1 MEVRERKGAIF
12 MNMGLGLFQEQTLK
26 LVMTPEL
33 RQAITILQY
42 STIDLISYLQEQAN
56 ENPVIELEA
65 PREIATAKA
74 EKPAPEID
82 WKEIVGNRATG
93 EYSASKNESTYNP
106 LDFIHQGSD
115 TLYEHL
121 ERQLGYV
128 KGFSSLQRKIALF
141 LIGNLDEKGY
151 LEVTLEEAGEQL
163 GVELPEIED
172 VLSVLQHFDPI
183 GVAARSLEE
192 CLLLQLEHLA
202 LDDEKIVQVVRFH
215 LQDLADRRYQR
226 IADKVGCT
234 PQDVQA
240 MADLVRTLNPR
251 PGAAYSRADTRY
263 VIPDV
268 AVEKVGNEYV
278 VLVNDISTPR
288 LKINSFYEKMLSQQ
302 KSQEDAK
309 QFIHEKLGAA
319 MWLAKSLEQRRLT
332 LMRVTQAIVEMQRDF
347 FDRGIHYLKPMTQK
361 EIAERVNL
369 HESTISRATS
379 NKYVQTPRGIFELKY
394 FFTSALSTSNGEA
407 TSSESVKRRIKA
419 LIEQEDRK
427 APLSDQ
433 KLGELLQS
441 EGIEISRRTVAKYRE
456 EMMIPS
462 SAKRKRF

>member
-1 MEVRERKGAIF
+1 

-42 STIDLISYLQEQAN
+42 SAIDLISYLQDQAN
-56 ENPVIELEA
+56 ENPVFDLEVA
-65 PREIATAKA
+65 GEVASAKA

-93 EYSASKNESTYNP
+93 EYSSSKNESTYNP
-106 LDFIHQGSD
+106 LDYVQQGAE

-128 KGFSSLQRKIALF
+128 KGFSSLQKQIALF

-151 LEVTLEEAGEQL
+151 LEITLEEASARL
-163 GVELPEIED
+163 GAEMLEIED
-172 VLSVLQHFDPI
+172 VLSVLQHFDPV
-183 GVAARSLEE
+183 GVASRSLEE
-192 CLLLQLEHLA
+192 CLLLQLGHLA
-202 LDDEKIVQVVRFH
+202 LDDEKIVQVVRNH
-215 LQDLADRRYQR
+215 LQDLADNRYQR
-226 IADKVGCT
+226 IADKIGCT
-234 PQDVQA
+234 PQEVQA
-240 MADLVRTLNPR
+240 MADLIRTLNPR
-251 PGAAYSRADTRY
+251 PGAAFSTVETRY

-268 AVEKVGNEYV
+268 TVEKVGNDYV
-278 VLVNDISTPR
+278 VLVNDVAAPR
-288 LKINSFYEKMLSQQ
+288 LKISSFYEKMLSQQ
-302 KSQEDAK
+302 KSQDEAK
-309 QFIHEKLGAA
+309 QFIHDKLNAA

-332 LMRVTQAIVEMQRDF
+332 LMRVTQAILDMQREF

-361 EIAERVNL
+361 EIAERVGL

-394 FFTSALSTSNGEA
+394 FFTSALSTSSGEA

-427 APLSDQ
+427 SPLSDQ
-433 KLGELLQS
+433 KLGEMLLT

-456 EMMIPS
+456 EMLIPS

>member
-1 MEVRERKGAIF
+1 

-42 STIDLISYLQEQAN
+42 SAIDLISYLQDQAN
-56 ENPVIELEA
+56 ENPVFDLEVA
-65 PREIATAKA
+65 GEVASAKA

-93 EYSASKNESTYNP
+93 EYGSLKNESTYNP
-106 LDFIHQGSD
+106 LDYVQQGAE

-121 ERQLGYV
+121 ESQLGYV
-128 KGFSSLQRKIALF
+128 KGFSSLQKQIALF

-151 LEVTLEEAGEQL
+151 LEITLEEASTRL
-163 GVELPEIED
+163 GAEMLEIED
-172 VLSVLQHFDPI
+172 VLSVLQHFDPV
-183 GVAARSLEE
+183 GVASRSLEE

-202 LDDEKIVQVVRFH
+202 LDDEKIVQVVRNH
-215 LQDLADRRYQR
+215 LQDLADNRYQR
-226 IADKVGCT
+226 IADKIGCT
-234 PQDVQA
+234 PQEVQA
-240 MADLVRTLNPR
+240 MADLIRTLNPR
-251 PGAAYSRADTRY
+251 PGAAFSSVETRY

-268 AVEKVGNEYV
+268 TVEKVGNDYV
-278 VLVNDISTPR
+278 VLVNDVAAPR

-302 KSQEDAK
+302 KSQDEAK
-309 QFIHEKLGAA
+309 QFIHDKLNAA

-332 LMRVTQAIVEMQRDF
+332 LMRVTQAILDMQREF

-361 EIAERVNL
+361 EIAERVSL

-394 FFTSALSTSNGEA
+394 FFTSALSTSSGES

-427 APLSDQ
+427 SPLSDQ
-433 KLGELLQS
+433 KLGEMLLT

-456 EMMIPS
+456 EMLIPS

>member
-1 MEVRERKGAIF
+1 

-42 STIDLISYLQEQAN
+42 SAIDLISYLQEQAN
-56 ENPVIELEA
+56 ENPVIDLEA
-65 PREIATAKA
+65 PREIASAKA
-74 EKPAPEID
+74 EKPTPEID
-82 WKEIVGNRATG
+82 WKEIVGNRASG
-93 EYSASKNESTYNP
+93 EYTASKNESTYNP
-106 LDFIHQGSD
+106 LDYVQQGAD

-121 ERQLGYV
+121 LSQLGYV
-128 KGFSSLQRKIALF
+128 KGFSPLQRKIALF

-151 LEVTLEEAGEQL
+151 LEVTLEEAGEKL
-163 GVELPEIED
+163 GAELLEMED
-172 VLSVLQHFDPI
+172 VLSVLQHFDPV

-215 LQDLADRRYQR
+215 LQDLADNRYQR

-234 PQDVQA
+234 PQDVQT

-251 PGAAYSRADTRY
+251 PGAAYSRAETRY

-278 VLVNDISTPR
+278 VLVNDIATPR

-302 KSQEDAK
+302 KSQEEAK
-309 QFIHEKLGAA
+309 QFIHEKLNAA

-332 LMRVTQAIVEMQRDF
+332 LMRVTQAIVEMQQDF
-347 FDRGIHYLKPMTQK
+347 FDRGVHYLKPMTQK

-394 FFTSALSTSNGEA
+394 FFTSALSTSNGES

-433 KLGELLQS
+433 KLGEMLQS

>member
-1 MEVRERKGAIF
+1 

-42 STIDLISYLQEQAN
+42 SAIDLISYLQDQAN
-56 ENPVIELEA
+56 ENPVFDLEVA
-65 PREIATAKA
+65 GEVASAKA

-93 EYSASKNESTYNP
+93 EYGSSKNESTYNP
-106 LDFIHQGSD
+106 LDYVQQGAE

-128 KGFSSLQRKIALF
+128 KGFSSLQKQIALF

-151 LEVTLEEAGEQL
+151 LEITLEEASARL
-163 GVELPEIED
+163 GAEMLEIED
-172 VLSVLQHFDPI
+172 VLSVLQHFDPV
-183 GVAARSLEE
+183 GVASRSLEE

-202 LDDEKIVQVVRFH
+202 LDDEKIVQVVRNH
-215 LQDLADRRYQR
+215 LQDLADNRYQR
-226 IADKVGCT
+226 IADKIGCT
-234 PQDVQA
+234 PQEVQA
-240 MADLVRTLNPR
+240 MADLIRTLNPR
-251 PGAAYSRADTRY
+251 PGAAFSSVETRY

-268 AVEKVGNEYV
+268 TVEKVGNDYV
-278 VLVNDISTPR
+278 VLVNDVAAPR

-302 KSQEDAK
+302 KSQDEAK
-309 QFIHEKLGAA
+309 QFIHDKLNAA

-332 LMRVTQAIVEMQRDF
+332 LMRVTQAILDMQREF

-361 EIAERVNL
+361 EIAERVGL

-394 FFTSALSTSNGEA
+394 FFTSALSTSSGEA

-427 APLSDQ
+427 SPLSDQ
-433 KLGELLQS
+433 KLGEMLLT

-456 EMMIPS
+456 EMLIPS

>member
-1 MEVRERKGAIF
+1 

-42 STIDLISYLQEQAN
+42 SAIDLISYLQEQAN
-56 ENPVIELEA
+56 ENPVIDLEA

-74 EKPAPEID
+74 EKPTPEID
-82 WKEIVGNRATG
+82 WKEIVGNRASG
-93 EYSASKNESTYNP
+93 EYTVSKNESTYNP
-106 LDFIHQGSD
+106 LDYVQQGAD

-121 ERQLGYV
+121 ESQLGYV
-128 KGFSSLQRKIALF
+128 KGFSPLQRKIALF

-151 LEVTLEEAGEQL
+151 LEVTLEEAGEKL
-163 GVELPEIED
+163 GAELLEIED
-172 VLSVLQHFDPI
+172 VLSVLQHFDPV

-215 LQDLADRRYQR
+215 LQDLADKRYQR

-234 PQDVQA
+234 PQDVQT

-251 PGAAYSRADTRY
+251 PGAAYSRVETRY

-278 VLVNDISTPR
+278 VLVNDIATPR

-302 KSQEDAK
+302 KSQEEAK
-309 QFIHEKLGAA
+309 QFIHEKLNAA

-332 LMRVTQAIVEMQRDF
+332 LMRVTQAIVEMQQDF
-347 FDRGIHYLKPMTQK
+347 FDRGVHYLKPMTQK

-394 FFTSALSTSNGEA
+394 FFTSALSTSNGES

-433 KLGELLQS
+433 KLGEMLQS

>member
-1 MEVRERKGAIF
+1 

-42 STIDLISYLQEQAN
+42 SAIDLISYLQDQAN
-56 ENPVIELEA
+56 ENPVFDLEVA
-65 PREIATAKA
+65 GEVASAKA

-93 EYSASKNESTYNP
+93 EYGSSKNESTYNP
-106 LDFIHQGSD
+106 LDYVQQGAE

-128 KGFSSLQRKIALF
+128 KGFSPLQKQIALF

-151 LEVTLEEAGEQL
+151 LEITLEEASARL
-163 GVELPEIED
+163 GAEMLEIED
-172 VLSVLQHFDPI
+172 VLSVLQHFDPV
-183 GVAARSLEE
+183 GVASRSLEE

-202 LDDEKIVQVVRFH
+202 LDDEKIVQVVRNH
-215 LQDLADRRYQR
+215 LQDLADNRYQR
-226 IADKVGCT
+226 IAEKIGCT
-234 PQDVQA
+234 PQEVQT
-240 MADLVRTLNPR
+240 MADLIRTLNPR
-251 PGAAYSRADTRY
+251 PGGTFSSVETRY

-268 AVEKVGNEYV
+268 TVEKVGNDYV
-278 VLVNDISTPR
+278 VLVNDVAAPR

-302 KSQEDAK
+302 KSQDEAK
-309 QFIHEKLGAA
+309 QFIHDKLNAA

-332 LMRVTQAIVEMQRDF
+332 LMRVTQAILDMQREF

-361 EIAERVNL
+361 EIAERVGL

-394 FFTSALSTSNGEA
+394 FFTSALSTSSGEA

-433 KLGELLQS
+433 KLGEMLLT

-456 EMMIPS
+456 EMLIPS

>member
-1 MEVRERKGAIF
+1 

-42 STIDLISYLQEQAN
+42 SAIDLISYLQDQAN
-56 ENPVIELEA
+56 ENPVFDLEVA
-65 PREIATAKA
+65 GEVASAKA

-93 EYSASKNESTYNP
+93 EYGSLKNESTYNP
-106 LDFIHQGSD
+106 LDYVQQGAE

-128 KGFSSLQRKIALF
+128 KGFSSLQKQIALF

-151 LEVTLEEAGEQL
+151 LEISLEEASTRL
-163 GVELPEIED
+163 GAEMLEIED
-172 VLSVLQHFDPI
+172 VLSVLQHFDPV
-183 GVAARSLEE
+183 GVASRSLEE
-192 CLLLQLEHLA
+192 CLLLQLGHLA
-202 LDDEKIVQVVRFH
+202 LDDEKIVQVVRNH
-215 LQDLADRRYQR
+215 LQDLADNRYQR
-226 IADKVGCT
+226 IADKIGCT
-234 PQDVQA
+234 PQEVQA
-240 MADLVRTLNPR
+240 MADLIRTLNPR
-251 PGAAYSRADTRY
+251 PGAAFSAVDTRY

-268 AVEKVGNEYV
+268 TVEKVGNDYV
-278 VLVNDISTPR
+278 VLVNDVAAPR

-302 KSQEDAK
+302 KSQDEAK
-309 QFIHEKLGAA
+309 QFIHDKLNAA

-332 LMRVTQAIVEMQRDF
+332 LMRVTQAILDMQREF

-361 EIAERVNL
+361 EIAERVGL

-394 FFTSALSTSNGEA
+394 FFTSALSTSSGEV

-427 APLSDQ
+427 SPLSDQ
-433 KLGELLQS
+433 KLGEMLLT

-456 EMMIPS
+456 EMLIPS

>member
-1 MEVRERKGAIF
+1 

-42 STIDLISYLQEQAN
+42 SAIDLISYLQDQAN
-56 ENPVIELEA
+56 ENPVFDLEVA
-65 PREIATAKA
+65 GEVASAKA

-93 EYSASKNESTYNP
+93 EYGSSKNESTYNP
-106 LDFIHQGSD
+106 LDHVQQGAE

-128 KGFSSLQRKIALF
+128 KGFSSLQKQIALF

-151 LEVTLEEAGEQL
+151 LEITLEEASTRL
-163 GVELPEIED
+163 GAEMLEIED
-172 VLSVLQHFDPI
+172 VLSVLQHFDPV
-183 GVAARSLEE
+183 GVASRSLEE
-192 CLLLQLEHLA
+192 CLLLQLGHLA
-202 LDDEKIVQVVRFH
+202 LDDEKIVQVVRNH
-215 LQDLADRRYQR
+215 LQDLADNRYQR
-226 IADKVGCT
+226 IADKIGCT
-234 PQDVQA
+234 PQEVQA
-240 MADLVRTLNPR
+240 MADLIRTLNPR
-251 PGAAYSRADTRY
+251 PGAAFSSVETRY

-268 AVEKVGNEYV
+268 TVEKVGNDYV
-278 VLVNDISTPR
+278 VLVNDVAAPR

-302 KSQEDAK
+302 KSQDEAK
-309 QFIHEKLGAA
+309 QFIHDKLNAA

-332 LMRVTQAIVEMQRDF
+332 LMRVTQAILDMQREF

-361 EIAERVNL
+361 EIAERVGL

-394 FFTSALSTSNGEA
+394 FFTSALSTSSGEA

-427 APLSDQ
+427 SPLSDQ
-433 KLGELLQS
+433 KLGELLLT

-456 EMMIPS
+456 EMLIPS

>member
-1 MEVRERKGAIF
+1 

-42 STIDLISYLQEQAN
+42 SAIDLISYLQDQAN
-56 ENPVIELEA
+56 ENPVFDLEVA
-65 PREIATAKA
+65 GEVASAKE

-93 EYSASKNESTYNP
+93 EYGSSKNESTYNP
-106 LDFIHQGSD
+106 LDYVQQGAE

-128 KGFSSLQRKIALF
+128 KGFSSLQKQIALF

-151 LEVTLEEAGEQL
+151 LEITLEEASARL
-163 GVELPEIED
+163 GAEMLEIED
-172 VLSVLQHFDPI
+172 VLSVLQHFDPV
-183 GVAARSLEE
+183 GVASRSLEE

-202 LDDEKIVQVVRFH
+202 LDDEKIVQVVRNH
-215 LQDLADRRYQR
+215 LQDLADNRYQR
-226 IADKVGCT
+226 IADKIGCT
-234 PQDVQA
+234 PQEVQA
-240 MADLVRTLNPR
+240 MADLIRTLNPR
-251 PGAAYSRADTRY
+251 PGAAFSSVETRY

-268 AVEKVGNEYV
+268 TVEKVGNDYV
-278 VLVNDISTPR
+278 VLVNDVAAPR

-302 KSQEDAK
+302 KSQDEAK
-309 QFIHEKLGAA
+309 QFIHDKLNAA

-332 LMRVTQAIVEMQRDF
+332 LMRVTQAILDMQREF

-361 EIAERVNL
+361 EIAERVGL

-394 FFTSALSTSNGEA
+394 FFTSALSTSSGEA

-427 APLSDQ
+427 SPLSDQ
-433 KLGELLQS
+433 KLGELLLT

-456 EMMIPS
+456 EMLIPS

>member
-1 MEVRERKGAIF
+1 

-42 STIDLISYLQEQAN
+42 SAIDLISYLQEQAN
-56 ENPVIELEA
+56 ENPVIDLEA
-65 PREIATAKA
+65 PSEIASAKA
-74 EKPAPEID
+74 EKPTPEID
-82 WKEIVGNRATG
+82 WKEIVGNRASG
-93 EYSASKNESTYNP
+93 EYTASKNESTYNP
-106 LDFIHQGSD
+106 LDHVQQGAD

-128 KGFSSLQRKIALF
+128 KGFSPLQRKIALF

-151 LEVTLEEAGEQL
+151 LEVTLEEAGEKL
-163 GVELPEIED
+163 GAELLEIED
-172 VLSVLQHFDPI
+172 VLSVLQHFDPV

-215 LQDLADRRYQR
+215 LQDLADNRFQR

-234 PQDVQA
+234 PQDVQT

-251 PGAAYSRADTRY
+251 PGAAYSRAETRY

-278 VLVNDISTPR
+278 VLVNDIATPR

-302 KSQEDAK
+302 KSQEEAK
-309 QFIHEKLGAA
+309 QFIHEKLNAA

-347 FDRGIHYLKPMTQK
+347 FDRGVHYLKPMTQK

-394 FFTSALSTSNGEA
+394 FFTSALSTSNGES

-433 KLGELLQS
+433 KLGEMLQS

>member
-1 MEVRERKGAIF
+1 

-42 STIDLISYLQEQAN
+42 SAIDLISYLQDQAN
-56 ENPVIELEA
+56 ENPVFDLEVA
-65 PREIATAKA
+65 AEVASAKA

-93 EYSASKNESTYNP
+93 EYGSSKNESTYNP
-106 LDFIHQGSD
+106 LDYVQQGAE

-128 KGFSSLQRKIALF
+128 KGFSSLQKQIALF

-151 LEVTLEEAGEQL
+151 LEITLEEASARL
-163 GVELPEIED
+163 GAEMLEIED
-172 VLSVLQHFDPI
+172 VLSVLQHFDPV
-183 GVAARSLEE
+183 GVASRSLEE

-202 LDDEKIVQVVRFH
+202 LDDEKIVQVVRNH
-215 LQDLADRRYQR
+215 LQDLADNRYQR
-226 IADKVGCT
+226 IADKIGCT
-234 PQDVQA
+234 PQEVQA
-240 MADLVRTLNPR
+240 MADLIRTLNPR
-251 PGAAYSRADTRY
+251 PGASFSSVETRY

-268 AVEKVGNEYV
+268 TVEKVGNDYV
-278 VLVNDISTPR
+278 VLVNDVAAPR

-302 KSQEDAK
+302 KSQDEAK
-309 QFIHEKLGAA
+309 QFIHDKLNAA

-332 LMRVTQAIVEMQRDF
+332 LMRVTQAILDMQREF

-361 EIAERVNL
+361 EIAERVGL

-394 FFTSALSTSNGEA
+394 FFTSALSTSSGEA

-433 KLGELLQS
+433 KLGEMLLT

-456 EMMIPS
+456 EMLIPS

>member
-1 MEVRERKGAIF
+1 

-42 STIDLISYLQEQAN
+42 SAIDLISYLQDQAN
-56 ENPVIELEA
+56 ENPVFDLEVA
-65 PREIATAKA
+65 GEVASEKA

-93 EYSASKNESTYNP
+93 EYGSLKNESTYNP
-106 LDFIHQGSD
+106 LDYVQQGAE

-128 KGFSSLQRKIALF
+128 KGFSSLQKQIALF

-151 LEVTLEEAGEQL
+151 LEITLEEASTRL
-163 GVELPEIED
+163 GAEMLEIED
-172 VLSVLQHFDPI
+172 VLSVLQHFDPV
-183 GVAARSLEE
+183 GVASRSLEE

-202 LDDEKIVQVVRFH
+202 LDDEKIVQVVRNH
-215 LQDLADRRYQR
+215 LQDLADNRYQR
-226 IADKVGCT
+226 IADKIGCT
-234 PQDVQA
+234 PQEVQA
-240 MADLVRTLNPR
+240 MADLIRTLNPR
-251 PGAAYSRADTRY
+251 PGAAFSAVDTRY

-268 AVEKVGNEYV
+268 TVEKVGNDYV
-278 VLVNDISTPR
+278 VLVNDVAAPR

-302 KSQEDAK
+302 KSQDEAK
-309 QFIHEKLGAA
+309 QFIHDKLNAA

-332 LMRVTQAIVEMQRDF
+332 LMRVTQAILDMQREF

-361 EIAERVNL
+361 EIAERVSL

-394 FFTSALSTSNGEA
+394 FFTSALSTSSGEV

-427 APLSDQ
+427 SPLSDQ
-433 KLGELLQS
+433 KLGEMLLT

-456 EMMIPS
+456 EMLIPS

>member
-1 MEVRERKGAIF
+1 

-42 STIDLISYLQEQAN
+42 SAIDLISYLQDQAN
-56 ENPVIELEA
+56 ENPVFDLEVA
-65 PREIATAKA
+65 GEVASAKA

-93 EYSASKNESTYNP
+93 EYGSSKNESTYNP
-106 LDFIHQGSD
+106 LDYVQQGAE

-128 KGFSSLQRKIALF
+128 KGFSSLQKQIALF

-151 LEVTLEEAGEQL
+151 LEITLEEASARL
-163 GVELPEIED
+163 GAEMLEIED
-172 VLSVLQHFDPI
+172 VLSVLQHFDPV
-183 GVAARSLEE
+183 GVASRSLEE
-192 CLLLQLEHLA
+192 CLLLQLGHLA
-202 LDDEKIVQVVRFH
+202 LDDEKIVQVVRNH
-215 LQDLADRRYQR
+215 LQDLADNRYQR
-226 IADKVGCT
+226 IADKIGCT
-234 PQDVQA
+234 PQEVQA
-240 MADLVRTLNPR
+240 MADLIRTLNPR
-251 PGAAYSRADTRY
+251 PGAAFSSVETRY

-268 AVEKVGNEYV
+268 TVEKVGNDYV
-278 VLVNDISTPR
+278 VLVNDVAAPR
-288 LKINSFYEKMLSQQ
+288 LKISSFYEKMLSQQ
-302 KSQEDAK
+302 KSQDEAK
-309 QFIHEKLGAA
+309 QFIHEKLNSA

-332 LMRVTQAIVEMQRDF
+332 LMRVTQAILDMQREF

-361 EIAERVNL
+361 EIAERVGL

-394 FFTSALSTSNGEA
+394 FFTSALSTSSGEA

-427 APLSDQ
+427 SPLSDQ
-433 KLGELLQS
+433 KLSEMLLT

-456 EMMIPS
+456 EMLIPS

>member
-1 MEVRERKGAIF
+1 

-42 STIDLISYLQEQAN
+42 SAIDLISYLQEQAN
-56 ENPVIELEA
+56 ENPVIDLEA

-74 EKPAPEID
+74 EKPTPEID
-82 WKEIVGNRATG
+82 WKEIVGNRASG
-93 EYSASKNESTYNP
+93 EYTVSKNESTYNP
-106 LDFIHQGSD
+106 LDYVQQGAD

-121 ERQLGYV
+121 ESQLGYV
-128 KGFSSLQRKIALF
+128 KGFSPLQRKIALF

-151 LEVTLEEAGEQL
+151 LEVTLEEAGEKL
-163 GVELPEIED
+163 GAELLEIED
-172 VLSVLQHFDPI
+172 VLSVLQHFDPV

-215 LQDLADRRYQR
+215 LQDLADKRYQR

-234 PQDVQA
+234 PQDVQT

-251 PGAAYSRADTRY
+251 PGAAYSRVETRY

-278 VLVNDISTPR
+278 VLVNDIATPR

-302 KSQEDAK
+302 KSQEEAK
-309 QFIHEKLGAA
+309 QFIHEKLNAA

-332 LMRVTQAIVEMQRDF
+332 LMRVTQAIVEMQKDF
-347 FDRGIHYLKPMTQK
+347 FDRGVHYLKPMTQK

-394 FFTSALSTSNGEA
+394 FFTSALSTSNGES

-433 KLGELLQS
+433 KLGEMLQS

>member
-1 MEVRERKGAIF
+1 

-42 STIDLISYLQEQAN
+42 SAIDLISYLQDQAN
-56 ENPVIELEA
+56 ENPVFDLEVA
-65 PREIATAKA
+65 GEVASAKA

-93 EYSASKNESTYNP
+93 EYGSSKNESTYNP
-106 LDFIHQGSD
+106 LDYVQQGAE

-121 ERQLGYV
+121 ESQLGYV
-128 KGFSSLQRKIALF
+128 KGFSSLQKQIALF

-151 LEVTLEEAGEQL
+151 LEITLEEASARL
-163 GVELPEIED
+163 GAEMLEIED
-172 VLSVLQHFDPI
+172 VLSVLQHFDPV
-183 GVAARSLEE
+183 GVASRSLEE
-192 CLLLQLEHLA
+192 CLLLQLGHLA
-202 LDDEKIVQVVRFH
+202 LDDEKIVQVVRNH
-215 LQDLADRRYQR
+215 LQDLADNRYQR
-226 IADKVGCT
+226 IADKIGCT

-240 MADLVRTLNPR
+240 MADLIRTLNPR
-251 PGAAYSRADTRY
+251 PGAAFSTVETRY

-268 AVEKVGNEYV
+268 TVEKVGNDYV
-278 VLVNDISTPR
+278 VLVNDVAAPR

-302 KSQEDAK
+302 KSQDEAK
-309 QFIHEKLGAA
+309 QFIHDKLNAA

-332 LMRVTQAIVEMQRDF
+332 LMRVTQAILDMQREF
-347 FDRGIHYLKPMTQK
+347 FDRGIHFLKPMTQK
-361 EIAERVNL
+361 EIAERVGL

-394 FFTSALSTSNGEA
+394 FFTSALSTSSGEA

-427 APLSDQ
+427 SPLSDQ
-433 KLGELLQS
+433 KLGEMLLT

-456 EMMIPS
+456 EMLIPS

>member
-1 MEVRERKGAIF
+1 

-42 STIDLISYLQEQAN
+42 SAIDLISYLQEQAN
-56 ENPVIELEA
+56 ENPVIDLEA

-74 EKPAPEID
+74 EKPTPEID
-82 WKEIVGNRATG
+82 WKEIVGNRASG
-93 EYSASKNESTYNP
+93 EYTVSKNESTYNP
-106 LDFIHQGSD
+106 LDYVQQGAD

-121 ERQLGYV
+121 ESQLGYV
-128 KGFSSLQRKIALF
+128 KGFSLLQRKIALF

-151 LEVTLEEAGEQL
+151 LEVTLEEAGEKL
-163 GVELPEIED
+163 GAELLEIED
-172 VLSVLQHFDPI
+172 VLSVLQHFDPV

-215 LQDLADRRYQR
+215 LQDLADKRYQR

-234 PQDVQA
+234 PQDVQT

-251 PGAAYSRADTRY
+251 PGAAYSRVETRY

-278 VLVNDISTPR
+278 VLVNDIATPR

-302 KSQEDAK
+302 KSQEEAK
-309 QFIHEKLGAA
+309 QFIHEKLNAA

-332 LMRVTQAIVEMQRDF
+332 LMRVTQAIVEMQKDF
-347 FDRGIHYLKPMTQK
+347 FDRGVHYLKPMTQK

-394 FFTSALSTSNGEA
+394 FFTSALSTSNGES

-433 KLGELLQS
+433 KLGEMLQS

>member
-1 MEVRERKGAIF
+1 

-42 STIDLISYLQEQAN
+42 SAIDLISYLQDQAN
-56 ENPVIELEA
+56 ENPVFDLEVA
-65 PREIATAKA
+65 GEVASAKA

-93 EYSASKNESTYNP
+93 EYGASKNESTYNP
-106 LDFIHQGSD
+106 LDYVQQGAE

-128 KGFSSLQRKIALF
+128 KGFSSLQKQIALF

-151 LEVTLEEAGEQL
+151 LEITLEEASARL
-163 GVELPEIED
+163 GAEILEIED
-172 VLSVLQHFDPI
+172 VLSVLQHFDPV
-183 GVAARSLEE
+183 GVASRSLEE
-192 CLLLQLEHLA
+192 CLLLQLGHLA
-202 LDDEKIVQVVRFH
+202 LDDEKIVQVVRNH
-215 LQDLADRRYQR
+215 LQDLADNRYQR
-226 IADKVGCT
+226 IADKIGCT
-234 PQDVQA
+234 PQEVQA
-240 MADLVRTLNPR
+240 MADLIRTLNPR
-251 PGAAYSRADTRY
+251 PGAAFSTVETRY

-268 AVEKVGNEYV
+268 TVEKVGNDYV
-278 VLVNDISTPR
+278 VLVNDVAAPR

-302 KSQEDAK
+302 KSQDEAK
-309 QFIHEKLGAA
+309 QFIHDKLNAA

-332 LMRVTQAIVEMQRDF
+332 LMRVTQAILDMQREF

-361 EIAERVNL
+361 EIAERVGL

-394 FFTSALSTSNGEA
+394 FFTSALSTSSGEA

-427 APLSDQ
+427 SPLSDQ
-433 KLGELLQS
+433 KLGEMLLT

-456 EMMIPS
+456 EMLIPS

>member
-1 MEVRERKGAIF
+1 

-42 STIDLISYLQEQAN
+42 SAIDLISYLQDQAN
-56 ENPVIELEA
+56 ENPVFDLEVA
-65 PREIATAKA
+65 GEVASAKA

-93 EYSASKNESTYNP
+93 EYGSSKNESTYNP
-106 LDFIHQGSD
+106 LDYVQQGAE

-121 ERQLGYV
+121 ESQLGYV
-128 KGFSSLQRKIALF
+128 KGFSSLQKQIALF

-151 LEVTLEEAGEQL
+151 LEITLEEASARL
-163 GVELPEIED
+163 GAEMLEIED
-172 VLSVLQHFDPI
+172 VLSVLQHFDPV
-183 GVAARSLEE
+183 GVASRSLEE
-192 CLLLQLEHLA
+192 CLLLQLGHLA
-202 LDDEKIVQVVRFH
+202 LDDEKIVQVVRNH
-215 LQDLADRRYQR
+215 LQDLADNRYQR
-226 IADKVGCT
+226 IADKIGCT

-240 MADLVRTLNPR
+240 MADLIRTLNPR
-251 PGAAYSRADTRY
+251 PGAAFSTVETRY

-268 AVEKVGNEYV
+268 TVEKVGNDYV
-278 VLVNDISTPR
+278 VLVNDVAAPR

-302 KSQEDAK
+302 KSQDEAK
-309 QFIHEKLGAA
+309 QFIHDKLNAA

-332 LMRVTQAIVEMQRDF
+332 LMRVTQAILDMQREF
-347 FDRGIHYLKPMTQK
+347 FDRGLHFLKPMTQK
-361 EIAERVNL
+361 EIAERVGL

-394 FFTSALSTSNGEA
+394 FFTSALSTSSGEA

-427 APLSDQ
+427 SPLSDQ
-433 KLGELLQS
+433 KLGEMLLT

-456 EMMIPS
+456 EMLIPS

>member
-1 MEVRERKGAIF
+1 

-42 STIDLISYLQEQAN
+42 SAIDLISYLQDQAN
-56 ENPVIELEA
+56 ENPVFDLEVA
-65 PREIATAKA
+65 GEVASAKA

-93 EYSASKNESTYNP
+93 EYGSSKNESTYNP
-106 LDFIHQGSD
+106 LDYVQQGAE

-128 KGFSSLQRKIALF
+128 KGFSSLQKQIALF

-151 LEVTLEEAGEQL
+151 LEITLEEASARL
-163 GVELPEIED
+163 GAEMLEIED
-172 VLSVLQHFDPI
+172 VLSVLQHFDPV
-183 GVAARSLEE
+183 GVASRSLEE

-202 LDDEKIVQVVRFH
+202 LDDEKIVQVVRNH
-215 LQDLADRRYQR
+215 LQDLADNRYQR
-226 IADKVGCT
+226 IADKIGCT
-234 PQDVQA
+234 TQEVQA
-240 MADLVRTLNPR
+240 MADLIRTLNPR
-251 PGAAYSRADTRY
+251 PGAAFSSVETRY

-268 AVEKVGNEYV
+268 TVEKVGNDYV
-278 VLVNDISTPR
+278 VLVNDVAAPR

-302 KSQEDAK
+302 KSQDEAK
-309 QFIHEKLGAA
+309 QFIHDKLNAA

-332 LMRVTQAIVEMQRDF
+332 LMRVTQAILDMQREF

-361 EIAERVNL
+361 EIAERVGL

-394 FFTSALSTSNGEA
+394 FFTSALSTSSGEA

-427 APLSDQ
+427 SPLSDQ
-433 KLGELLQS
+433 KLGEMLLT

-456 EMMIPS
+456 EMLIPS

>member
-1 MEVRERKGAIF
+1 

-42 STIDLISYLQEQAN
+42 SAIDLISYLQDQAN
-56 ENPVIELEA
+56 ENPVFDLEVA
-65 PREIATAKA
+65 GEVASAKA

-93 EYSASKNESTYNP
+93 EYGSSKNESTYNP
-106 LDFIHQGSD
+106 LDYVQQGAE

-128 KGFSSLQRKIALF
+128 KGFSSLQKQIALF

-151 LEVTLEEAGEQL
+151 LEITLEEASARL
-163 GVELPEIED
+163 GAEMLEIED
-172 VLSVLQHFDPI
+172 VLSVLQHFDPV
-183 GVAARSLEE
+183 GVASRSLEE
-192 CLLLQLEHLA
+192 CLLLQLGHLA
-202 LDDEKIVQVVRFH
+202 LDDEKIVQVVRNH
-215 LQDLADRRYQR
+215 LQDLADNRYQR
-226 IADKVGCT
+226 IADKIGCT
-234 PQDVQA
+234 PQEVQA
-240 MADLVRTLNPR
+240 MADLIRTLNPR
-251 PGAAYSRADTRY
+251 PGAAFSTVETRY

-268 AVEKVGNEYV
+268 TVEKVGNDYV
-278 VLVNDISTPR
+278 VLVNDVAAPR
-288 LKINSFYEKMLSQQ
+288 LKISSFYEKMLSQQ
-302 KSQEDAK
+302 KSQDEAK
-309 QFIHEKLGAA
+309 QFIHDKLNAA

-332 LMRVTQAIVEMQRDF
+332 LMRVTQAILDMQREF

-361 EIAERVNL
+361 EIAERVGL

-394 FFTSALSTSNGEA
+394 FFTSALSTSSGEA

-427 APLSDQ
+427 SPLSDQ
-433 KLGELLQS
+433 KLGEMLLT

-456 EMMIPS
+456 EMLIPS

>member
-1 MEVRERKGAIF
+1 
-12 MNMGLGLFQEQTLK
+12 MNMGLGLYQEQTLK

-42 STIDLISYLQEQAN
+42 SATDLVSYLQEQAN
-56 ENPVIELEA
+56 ENPVIELQDAAAEMA
-65 PREIATAKA
+65 PAKL
-74 EKPAPEID
+74 ERPTVEID
-82 WKEIVGNRATG
+82 WKEIVSNRATG
-93 EYSASKNESTYNP
+93 EYSAQKNESTYNP
-106 LDFIHQGSD
+106 LDFVHRETT

-121 ERQLGYV
+121 ESQLGYV
-128 KGFSSLQRKIALF
+128 KGFTPLQRKIALF

-151 LEVTLEEAGEQL
+151 LEITLEEAAERLQASL
-163 GVELPEIED
+163 EEIED
-172 VLSVLQHFDPI
+172 VLSVLHHFDPV
-183 GVAARSLEE
+183 GVGARSLEE
-192 CLLLQLEHLA
+192 CLLLQLQHQG
-202 LDDEKIVQVVRFH
+202 LDDDKIVQVVQNH
-215 LQDLADRRYQR
+215 LQDLANNRYQR
-226 IADKVGCT
+226 IAEKVGCT
-234 PQDVQA
+234 IQDVQS
-240 MADLVRTLNPR
+240 MADLLRSLNPR
-251 PGAAYSRADTRY
+251 PGAAFSHADTRY

-268 AVEKVGNEYV
+268 TVEKVEDEYI
-278 VLVNDISTPR
+278 VLVNDVATPR

-302 KSQEDAK
+302 KSQDEAK
-309 QFIHEKLGAA
+309 QFIHEKLNAA
-319 MWLAKSLEQRRLT
+319 LWLARSLEQRRLT
-332 LMRVTQAIVEMQRDF
+332 LMRVTQAIVDMQRDF

-394 FFTSALSTSNGEA
+394 FFTSALSTANGEA
-407 TSSESVKRRIKA
+407 ASSESVKRRIKA

-427 APLSDQ
+427 QPLSDQ
-433 KLGELLQS
+433 KLTELLLE